1 MISDLNDPIPGNL
14 DGRASAM
21 RGFTD
26 QAVFTYSTH
35 RSELIPRSLD
45 GKLSL
50 QTSHHHISQLK
61 ISCPITLILENYD
74 WLALKDLPRY
84 LAFPLHDDRA

>member
-1 MISDLNDPIPGNL
+1 MISDLNDPIPGNR

-21 RGFTD
+21 RGSTD
-26 QAVFTYSTH
+26 QAVFTYSAH

-50 QTSHHHISQLK
+50 
-61 ISCPITLILENYD
+61 
-74 WLALKDLPRY
+74 
-84 LAFPLHDDRA
+84 